1 MPSYAYFQKKFV
13 PLEEAKIG
21 IMTHALH
28 YGTAIFEGI
37 RGNWN
42 SQKKQTYIFRLKEHY
57 ERLARGCRV
66 LKINLAS
73 SVDELCQLT
82 VELVAKCGF
91 QEDIY
96 IRPVAFKSSQ
106 ALGVRLHNLDDDF
119 FAFVIPWGP
128 YLDCDKA
135 RCCVSSWHR
144 PEDNVIPPQIKA
156 AGIYINNALAKTE
169 AISNGF
175 DEAIMLSPDGH
186 VSEGSGEN
194 IFLVIDGKLVTPA
207 SQNNILIGITRNTVI
222 ELAEKELG
230 IETVHRAI
238 DRSELYTADE
248 CFLTGTAAHVTP
260 VAEVDHRP
268 IGNGEIGE
276 ITRKLQ
282 EIYARVI
289 RGEHPGYMHWCTPV
303 YNSGLKNQRSK
314 TQVKNIK

>member
-1 MPSYAYFQKKFV
+1 MPSYAYFQKQFI
-13 PLEEAKIG
+13 PLEEAKVG

-42 SQKKQTYIFRLKEHY
+42 SEQGQTYIFRLREHL
-57 ERLARGCRV
+57 ERLEKGCRV
-66 LKINLAS
+66 LHITLPHS
-73 SVDELCQLT
+73 IQELCALT

-91 QEDIY
+91 QEDVY
-96 IRPVAFKSSQ
+96 IRPVAYTSSQ
-106 ALGVRLHNLDDDF
+106 AMGVRLHDLDHDF
-119 FAFVIPWGP
+119 FILVIPWGP
-128 YLDCDKA
+128 YLDVDKA

-169 AISNGF
+169 AQKNGF
-175 DEAIMLSPDGH
+175 DEAIMLAPDGH

-194 IFLVIDGKLVTPA
+194 IFLIIDGKLVTPA
-207 SQNNILIGITRNTVI
+207 VTNNILMGITRNTII
-222 ELAEKELG
+222 ELAQKELG
-230 IETVHRAI
+230 IETVHRSI

-248 CFLTGTAAHVTP
+248 CFFTGTAAHVTP
-260 VAEVDHRP
+260 VAEIDHRT

-276 ITRKLQ
+276 VTAKLQ

-289 RGEHPGYMHWCTPV
+289 RGDHPKYMHWCTPV
-303 YNSGLKNQRSK
+303 YKK
-314 TQVKNIK
+314 

>member
-1 MPSYAYFQKKFV
+1 MPSYAYFQKKFI

-21 IMTHALH
+21 IMTNAFH

-42 SQKKQTYIFRLKEHY
+42 SKQKQTYIFRLKEHY
-57 ERLARGCRV
+57 ERLENGCRV
-66 LKINLAS
+66 LKITLPHS
-73 SVDELCQLT
+73 IDELCRLT

-91 QEDIY
+91 QEDAY
-96 IRPVAFKSSQ
+96 IRPVAYKSSQ

-119 FAFVIPWGP
+119 FMFVIPWGP
-128 YLDCDKA
+128 YLDVDKA
-135 RCCVSSWHR
+135 KCGVSSWHR

-169 AISNGF
+169 AVSNGF
-175 DEAIMLSPDGH
+175 DEAIMLAPDGH

-194 IFLVIDGKLVTPA
+194 IFLIIDGKLVTPA
-207 SQNNILIGITRNTVI
+207 TYNSILMGITRNTVI

-230 IETVHRAI
+230 IETAQRPI
-238 DRSELYTADE
+238 DRGELYTADE

-260 VAEVDHRP
+260 VAEIDHRK

-276 ITRKLQ
+276 ITARLQ
-282 EIYARVI
+282 ELYARVI
-289 RGEHPGYMHWCTPV
+289 RGDHPDYMHWCTPV
-303 YNSGLKNQRSK
+303 YKK
-314 TQVKNIK
+314 

>member
-1 MPSYAYFQKKFV
+1 MNGNWKGDRKMPSYAFFQKKFI

-28 YGTAIFEGI
+28 YGTGIFEGI

-42 SQKKQTYIFRLKEHY
+42 NEKKQTYIFRLKEHY
-57 ERLARGCRV
+57 ERMERGCKV
-66 LKINLAS
+66 LKITLPYS
-73 SVDELCQLT
+73 IDELCQKT

-91 QEDIY
+91 QEDVY
-96 IRPVAFKSSQ
+96 IRPVAYTSSQ
-106 ALGVRLHNLDDDF
+106 ALGVRLHNLENDF
-119 FAFVIPWGP
+119 FMFVIPWGP
-128 YLDCDKA
+128 YLDVDKA

-156 AGIYINNALAKTE
+156 TGIYINNALAKTE
-169 AISNGF
+169 AVGNGF

-194 IFLVIDGKLVTPA
+194 IFLVINGKLVTP
-207 SQNNILIGITRNTVI
+207 STYNNILMGITRNTVI

-230 IETVHRAI
+230 IETIHRSI

-260 VAEVDHRP
+260 VAEIDRRQ
-268 IGNGEIGE
+268 IGSGEIGE

-282 EIYARVI
+282 EIYAKVI
-289 RGEHPGYMHWCTPV
+289 RGNHPKYMHWCTPV
-303 YNSGLKNQRSK
+303 YKK
-314 TQVKNIK
+314 